1 MLKSYPSAIRTWNCK
16 DIEFLN
22 VHNYAHARVKFTSNA
37 SLYDVNTRREARRW
51 ELARLYVTGE
61 ESRKYPLTEE
71 KGKVEPVVTG
81 FEFIDGLTQDSKGNI
96 YFCEH
101 RMRRIYKLDAQSGQ
115 VTSIADFP
123 WNAVALACDT
133 QDNLI
138 VVTKYISQP
147 GYDND
152 DTRNG
157 NRPLFGW
164 KGSGGLWGFTYAPRL
179 YSIRPDNPDESFQT
193 LPLVDMKQVS
203 APQVVYYIGNRT
215 VTQGEYYDGKKPK
228 QCFVAPDGVTIIP
241 CYEDLFRCS
250 SLVKTAPGKTVYT
263 LDEYHQRVIRSE
275 VNAQGY
281 LQNSRVFA
289 DGGDRSV
296 VTDSK
301 GNLYVTN
308 GEISIFSPTGKLIG
322 TIETPERPTSLLM
335 AGDKLYFTAVNSL
348 YQVNIRDLLNTSS
361 ACPERMIRFSVLLV
375 ARLLDTC

>member
-1 MLKSYPSAIRTWNCK
+1 M
-16 DIEFLN
+16 
-22 VHNYAHARVKFTSNA
+22 
-37 SLYDVNTRREARRW
+37 
-51 ELARLYVTGE
+51 
-61 ESRKYPLTEE
+61 
-71 KGKVEPVVTG
+71 
-81 FEFIDGLTQDSKGNI
+81 
-96 YFCEH
+96 
-101 RMRRIYKLDAQSGQ
+101 
-115 VTSIADFP
+115 
-123 WNAVALACDT
+123 
-133 QDNLI
+133 
-138 VVTKYISQP
+138 
-147 GYDND
+147 
-152 DTRNG
+152 
-157 NRPLFGW
+157 
-164 KGSGGLWGFTYAPRL
+164 
-179 YSIRPDNPDESFQT
+179 
-193 LPLVDMKQVS
+193 
-203 APQVVYYIGNRT
+203 
-215 VTQGEYYDGKKPK
+215 
-228 QCFVAPDGVTIIP
+228 
-241 CYEDLFRCS
+241 
-250 SLVKTAPGKTVYT
+250 KTAPGKTVYT